1 MLRNLLNGKRR
12 TCRRGLL
19 AFWVSVR
26 RAIVVGFLVAL
37 CLGLV
42 GCKTLTIP
50 AINPNGGTI
59 FSGQTTTLVSPHGPA
74 SGYPSQGPA
83 YQTPPEPKKCMH
95 GVPSGS
101 GGKVGGGCKLCAGG
115 HESANEAR
123 ARCGELL
130 LTPTKLVAPVGGEV
144 ILLAG
149 ICGKDGMLVT
159 GEPIEWMLSPESVG
173 QIIEVG
179 DDAKGQR
186 HHLFKKHADTTAS
199 GKLDVDFARG
209 LTSREAGKITRG
221 TSKTEDDLPI
231 RKGQTWLS
239 LSSPTEGVS
248 KVTVMAPE
256 SDAWDKRRQTATI
269 YWVDARW
276 EFPQPQQ
283 AVSGQPITL
292 VTKVQ
297 RADGLV
303 PAEGWLVRYRSL
315 NPEVAR
321 FMPQYGEV
329 FEKNVD
335 RNGNAVVELVNMLQ
349 PGSITKTNATA
360 LIEVEVV
367 RPSQASENMPEL
379 PLGRGTVQVTWTSP
393 ELKLQVAG
401 PEVAVPAQ
409 PLAYTATLENDG
421 FAQAENVVLT
431 LAIPNGMVVKSA
443 TPTPSR
449 QTASSMSWDV
459 GVLGP
464 RQALDVQVVTEAAA
478 EMDARVVFE
487 ASAAPGIKKNAVIST
502 LVQKPQVTLSIN
514 ADPTTTQVAVG
525 DLATFNMKV
534 ANTGNQTITDLIV
547 FLEAPPGLSHARDGA
562 REVSRAVGYL
572 APGQSVDLSAQFL
585 VEREGDLSLKGT
597 VRSANQVL
605 TGSSASVRGI
615 PGMQKVP
622 QVELDM
628 RASTG
633 ANPIAINT
641 ATSVQ
646 LFVRNTGPVAV
657 RNLTISVQYD
667 SALNPSGASAG
678 FEPSFANQTLRWKLP
693 ELPVGTTT
701 EYQVNFV
708 GAKGTN
714 DAQVVGVVES
724 ADRAVRVMRNVGI
737 PIAAG
742 AAGTGAGA
750 AGAAGA
756 GVGGP
761 SMPAAPPPTG
771 IGGAANPPLGG
782 PAAVPNTDLLVS
794 IEPVSRS
801 ARLNEQSDYIITVR
815 NNSTINQQQVELSL
829 EVPEGLQV
837 TDVRGP
843 TQAGYQFDEAGRIL
857 RMEAIQTLRP
867 ADQVNYRVVF
877 LHRLVGQGK
886 LVANVKSGNAPNPV
900 SSASTIVTVGPS
912 EGN

>member
-1 MLRNLLNGKRR
+1 
-12 TCRRGLL
+12 
-19 AFWVSVR
+19 
-26 RAIVVGFLVAL
+26 
-37 CLGLV
+37 
-42 GCKTLTIP
+42 
-50 AINPNGGTI
+50 
-59 FSGQTTTLVSPHGPA
+59 
-74 SGYPSQGPA
+74 
-83 YQTPPEPKKCMH
+83 
-95 GVPSGS
+95 
-101 GGKVGGGCKLCAGG
+101 
-115 HESANEAR
+115 
-123 ARCGELL
+123 
-130 LTPTKLVAPVGGEV
+130 
-144 ILLAG
+144 
-149 ICGKDGMLVT
+149 
-159 GEPIEWMLSPESVG
+159 
-173 QIIEVG
+173 
-179 DDAKGQR
+179 
-186 HHLFKKHADTTAS
+186 
-199 GKLDVDFARG
+199 
-209 LTSREAGKITRG
+209 
-221 TSKTEDDLPI
+221 
-231 RKGQTWLS
+231 
-239 LSSPTEGVS
+239 
-248 KVTVMAPE
+248 MAPE

-349 PGSITKTNATA
+349 PGNITKTNATA

-547 FLEAPPGLSHARDGA
+547 LLEAPPGLSHARDGA

-750 AGAAGA
+750 AGA